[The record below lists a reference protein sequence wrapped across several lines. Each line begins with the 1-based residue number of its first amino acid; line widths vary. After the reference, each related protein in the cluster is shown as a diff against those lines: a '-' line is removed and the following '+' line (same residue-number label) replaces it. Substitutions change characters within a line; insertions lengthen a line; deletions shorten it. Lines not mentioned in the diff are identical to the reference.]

1 MRLSGAHKAYVTYCS
16 DESKSSLKNRKTGEV
31 DNTLT
36 TADSYVL
43 YHTALTRNAD
53 DVWKTTDVASERGSK
68 KCQP

>member
-1 MRLSGAHKAYVTYCS
+1 M
-16 DESKSSLKNRKTGEV
+16 
-31 DNTLT
+31 DNTPT

-53 DVWKTTDVASERGSK
+53 GVWKTTDVASERGSK